1 LATVKSAG
9 ASELAT
15 LGVDLKVP
23 TSIPMYKYEDM
34 VKKLNDS
41 GFAMKLG
48 DDFTKEAEKKLAE
61 LLGDEL
67 YFIYDWPTMVRAFY
81 SMPRED
87 KPEYCNAFDLMY
99 KGLEISSGAQRIHK
113 PAMIEEALKA
123 RGVDPLSFQFYIN
136 AFKFGAPPHAGWSI
150 GLERITQKICGQD
163 NIREAMLFPR
173 DRTRLNP

>member
-1 LATVKSAG
+1 
-9 ASELAT
+9 
-15 LGVDLKVP
+15 
-23 TSIPMYKYEDM
+23 MYKYADM
-34 VKKLNDS
+34 VKKLNDA
-41 GFAMKLG
+41 GFTMKLG
-48 DDFTKEAEKKLAE
+48 DDFTKEAEKKLSE

-67 YFIYDWPTMVRAFY
+67 YFIYDWPTAVRAFY

-87 KPEYCNAFDLMY
+87 DKTYCNAFDLMY

-123 RGVDPLSFQFYIN
+123 RGIDPLTFQFYIN